1 MLFVTCG
8 ELSRRLVLLLSAH
21 LSKSIER
28 NGLEPFSSFLVF
40 LNDSSIVLE
49 KLPEPLLD
57 DFLSL
62 IFLCATSWSFIALVL
77 VSLIAFSEAFS
88 SISLRLSEPVLMI
101 SLIEDLTSFI
111 LKENYFFL
119 FLNKI

>member
-111 LKENYFFL
+111 LKENNFFFIL
-119 FLNKI
+119 K